1 VLEVKVANCPKREKF
16 SFFWPVFNPD
26 FTRMPLSHPERLQTL
41 AWTGVGLALV
51 GLLYLLSPILTPF
64 AVAGILAYICD
75 PLVQAMVDRRLPRP
89 VAVLAVILL
98 LGFMMFAVLLI
109 PLPLIYRETLLLIER
124 LPDLIEMAQTRLGPW
139 LKTHLELEME
149 LDASTLRGWLREH
162 WTSTQAQ
169 DLVHVVL
176 EQIRSGGV
184 ALIGVLTHFFLIPV
198 VMFYLLQEWPRL
210 MKALRNIVPRPFLP
224 KTLAMLDE
232 VDAVLS
238 QFLRGQLSV
247 MVILAVFYAIA
258 LSLVGLRFA
267 LPVAAITGLLCF
279 IPYVGFA
286 TGLLL
291 ALVAALVQGEGV
303 GLLMGVGL
311 VYGLGQLI
319 ESFGLTPYLV
329 GERVGLHPLAVIFAL
344 MAFGQ
349 LFGFVG
355 VLLALPAS
363 AVLLVGI
370 REVHQ
375 LYLQSPVY
383 RGWGHEA
390 SLLSPKKEPTKK

>member
-1 VLEVKVANCPKREKF
+1 
-16 SFFWPVFNPD
+16 
-26 FTRMPLSHPERLQTL
+26 MPLSHPERLQTL